1 MVSISRAVRVALTL
15 TLLACSPI
23 TSASL
28 VGDHTVLRAFAVF
41 GARAITRSIVR
52 CPPNSSVI
60 ALNIIN
66 TAVVLAKHPLEELV
80 QLLAILAVLPVNGQG
95 ISPSADGTHP
105 LPNGV
110 EITGRNDSDEEQ
122 TAVAE
127 LLCGAEGQFP
137 TTMVVKTTNVPAG
150 EYAFGVAECPAGH
163 GAAGGTYDAYQAGTA
178 NVHRTTANA
187 SDDAILEVLGHHP
200 HWKAGP
206 DLGARTDGTHEAP
219 TAWRTHVYNPG
230 TTDQTIRTIAFC
242 IQDAD
247 SLMQTQVASILL
259 EPGERRFVGI
269 GPTSTDYLYGSGAV
283 GPTEVTIV
291 ADAVWRP
298 DDRGIGRGFDF
309 TGGADSYPL
318 GQGGISGVIVRN
330 HASTAF
336 ASAAPAATVKLAV
349 IVAPS
354 LRPSPPPTTII
365 QAIEFYHATSDHYFV
380 TSIPQEIS
388 DLDNKVHPGW
398 QRTGESFKVYAAG
411 SGGALG
417 RLPVCRFYGLPQA
430 GLDSHFYTASVLE
443 CLDVGVKFAGAW
455 QLEGGEVFQVHFPN
469 ITTGACPN
477 GTIPVMRTWNQ
488 RVDSNHRLTTKT
500 VIRDSMVKDHGHTAE
515 GYGPNAVVFCA
526 LA

>member
-1 MVSISRAVRVALTL
+1 MVSISRAVRVALAL
-15 TLLACSPI
+15 TLLACSPM
-23 TSASL
+23 TSATL
-28 VGDHTVLRAFAVF
+28 VVNHEIVRALVHF
-41 GARAITRSIVR
+41 GARVITRQFVN
-52 CPPNSSVI
+52 CPANSLVI
-60 ALNIIN
+60 AWSITN
-66 TAVVLAKHPLEELV
+66 AAQVLARNSDLLLPLLV
-80 QLLAILAVLPVNGQG
+80 ILSTRPVYGDG
-95 ISPSADGTHP
+95 TSPSADGTHR

-110 EITGRNDSDEEQ
+110 EITGLNDSDEMQ
-122 TAVAE
+122 TAAVEVLCAE
-127 LLCGAEGQFP
+127 ETGQFP
-137 TTMVVKTTNVPAG
+137 GTMAVKETNVPAG
-150 EYAFGVAECPAGH
+150 EHSFGVAECPAGS
-163 GAAGGTYDAYQAGTA
+163 GATGGAYDAPQAATQYGRRAMT
-178 NVHRTTANA
+178 NA
-187 SDDAILEVLGHHP
+187 SDDAMLKVLGHHP
-200 HWKAGP
+200 HWKSGP

-219 TAWRTHVYNPG
+219 TAWRTHVHNPG
-230 TTDQTIRTIAFC
+230 TSAQTIRTFAFC

-247 SLMQTQVASILL
+247 TLMQTQVASIELQ
-259 EPGERRFVGI
+259 PGERRFIGI
-269 GPTSTDYLYGSGAV
+269 GPTSTDYLYGAGAV
-283 GPTEVTIV
+283 GPAEVTIV

-298 DDRGIGRGFDF
+298 DDRGVGRGFNF

-354 LRPSPPPTTII
+354 LRPSPPPTSII
-365 QAIEFYHATSDHYFV
+365 QAIEFYHAASDHYFV

-417 RLPVCRFYGLPQA
+417 RLPVCRYYGLPEA
-430 GLDSHFYTASVLE
+430 DLDSHFYTGSVLE
-443 CLDVGVKFAGAW
+443 CLDVGLLFAGAW

-488 RVDSNHRLTTKT
+488 RVDSNHRLT
-500 VIRDSMVKDHGHTAE
+500 VRIAIRNSMVNDHGHVAE
-515 GYGPNAVVFCA
+515 GYGPDAVVFCA